1 MEETTSIITLK
12 ILDQPSNFISPK
24 LSIIH
29 EKNIIKI
36 SNIDPISEH
45 FHRMESNLQMIS
57 KDHMVPGF
65 LYCNEVNKIL
75 SVELLSIVVITIVNH
90 MTHFLLSE

>member
-1 MEETTSIITLK
+1 MEETTSNITLK
-12 ILDQPSNFISPK
+12 ILDQPFNFISPK

-36 SNIDPISEH
+36 SKVDPISEH
-45 FHRMESNLQMIS
+45 FHHMESNLQMIS
-57 KDHMVPGF
+57 KDRMVPGF
-65 LYCNEVNKIL
+65 LDCDEVNRIL
-75 SVELLSIVVITIVNH
+75 SVELLSIVVITVVNH